1 MEGCLNAAR
10 KITMQPNHSQEYSRL
25 RSTVSSFL
33 NFLEIRLSMIIVIST
48 YFVHFTVIPKKVKIL
63 NPPKMFQVDKEYRL
77 VCLAEGSRPPPEITW
92 KIGRYNIKSKVY

>member
-10 KITMQPNHSQEYSRL
+10 KITMQPNHSQEYLRL
-25 RSTVSSFL
+25 RSTVSSFS
-33 NFLEIRLSMIIVIST
+33 NFLEIQGVCDNRYLHLLFIFS
-48 YFVHFTVIPKKVKIL
+48 VIPKKVKIL